1 MEVCGYWTRVVV
13 IRNPEN
19 TAAAAM
25 SYLLITLAPSF
36 VAAALYMTFGRIIFW
51 VAPDDKRSAR
61 YTWVPARFLT
71 IFFVTWDM
79 LGFVI
84 SCIGVFVLIANANK
98 KELTVDQQI
107 NGMNITYKILQ
118 VAFIWQ
124 IIAFTAF
131 WIVAFRFMFS
141 SKTWKYDWP
150 NSGTWRKMAWVV
162 VITSALVTG
171 RSLYR
176 TLTFSLNLGN
186 NYLRNNEW
194 TFYMFDFIP
203 MLGMSQ

>member
-1 MEVCGYWTRVVV
+1 
-13 IRNPEN
+13 
-19 TAAAAM
+19 M